1 MKFGKMISESGLVL
15 AVIVAAAN
23 LGFSQAQPGQTRIPQ
38 QIIVNGRAANGAYV
52 RNASGGMQTF
62 KCAYPQPYTT
72 PEGATNGWA
81 CYDQASATY
90 LLNALPPVPSQ
101 APAAVPAPV
110 PLPAPA
116 QPPAEAPAPA
126 PLPPAP
132 LPAPTRVDPGYGVGP
147 RVVAF
152 GDVKIDTKIK
162 GGSIY
167 IDGGYAGVIGK
178 LKKFPLPAGTHE
190 IELRDPSGHA
200 FLNEHV
206 QVMPG
211 RIVEIHPG
219 H

>member
-15 AVIVAAAN
+15 AVIVATGN
-23 LGFSQAQPGQTRIPQ
+23 LGFSQAQPVQPRIPQ
-38 QIIVNGRAANGAYV
+38 QVIVNGRTANGAYV
-52 RNASGGMQTF
+52 RNASGGLQTF
-62 KCAYPQPYTT
+62 KCANPQPYAT
-72 PEGATNGWA
+72 PDGAANGWA

-90 LLNALPPVPSQ
+90 LLNALPPAASP
-101 APAAVPAPV
+101 APAAVPDPV
-110 PLPAPA
+110 PAPLPAPTA
-116 QPPAEAPAPA
+116 APAPA

-132 LPAPTRVDPGYGVGP
+132 LPAPARGYPGYGAGA

-152 GDVKIDTKIK
+152 GEVKIETKIK

-178 LKKFPLPAGTHE
+178 LKKFPLPAGAHD
-190 IELRDPSGHA
+190 IELREPSGHA
-200 FLNEHV
+200 FFNEHV